1 MLSYF
6 ETFSRGIV
14 MTEDLQQLL
23 DRIRHEGVEKAEAE
37 AKAIVEAARK
47 EASELTAR
55 AKAEADGM
63 RRDAEKD
70 AKAFAVRAEQQV
82 RQSVRDVN
90 LQVAQDLEKLVVG
103 LLGEDVKAAMADRE
117 AVSKW
122 VAQAVDAY
130 LKGGEKGIAVE
141 LGGKAAEWTNAL
153 RAQLRDKAAEGIR
166 VEGSPVFPEGF
177 TIRLAGG
184 RVEQCF
190 TAEAVTDALAS
201 LLRPQI
207 AELLKKA

>member
-1 MLSYF
+1 
-6 ETFSRGIV
+6 

-47 EASELTAR
+47 EASDITAR
-55 AKAEADGM
+55 AKAEADAT

-90 LQVAQDLEKLVVG
+90 LQVAQDLEKLVIG

-141 LGGKAAEWTNAL
+141 LGGKAAEWTDAL
-153 RAQLRDKAAEGIR
+153 RAQLRDKAAGGVR
-166 VEGSPVFPEGF
+166 VEGSPAFPEGF

>member
-1 MLSYF
+1 
-6 ETFSRGIV
+6 

-47 EASELTAR
+47 EAAEITAR
-55 AKAEADGM
+55 AKAEAEAT

-70 AKAFAVRAEQQV
+70 AKSFAVRAEQQV

-103 LLGEDVKAAMADRE
+103 LLGDDVKGAMADRE

-122 VAQAVDAY
+122 IGQAVDAY
-130 LKGGEKGIAVE
+130 LKGGEKGIEVE
-141 LGGKAAEWTNAL
+141 LGGKAAEWTDAI
-153 RAQLRDKAAEGIR
+153 RAQLRVRAKAVEGIR
-166 VEGSPVFPEGF
+166 VEGSSAFPDGF

-190 TAEAVTDALAS
+190 TTEAVTDALAS